1 MSCEVGFGVSSFE
14 LGLLDLK
21 FGIRFEFGVLS
32 SEGRRRWVAIP
43 LPGSAHVAAGPRNP
57 PTLWV
62 RRAGA
67 FTGDGIA
74 CTLERKLYGGRGL
87 RLVDVPNMSTLVSKI
102 GGFMIGK

>member
-1 MSCEVGFGVSSFE
+1 M
-14 LGLLDLK
+14 K

-43 LPGSAHVAAGPRNP
+43 FPGSAHVAAGPRNP

-74 CTLERKLYGGRGL
+74 STLERKLYGGRGL
-87 RLVDVPNMSTLVSKI
+87 GLVGGSQVDAEVFQI
-102 GGFMIGK
+102 GGFMVVK